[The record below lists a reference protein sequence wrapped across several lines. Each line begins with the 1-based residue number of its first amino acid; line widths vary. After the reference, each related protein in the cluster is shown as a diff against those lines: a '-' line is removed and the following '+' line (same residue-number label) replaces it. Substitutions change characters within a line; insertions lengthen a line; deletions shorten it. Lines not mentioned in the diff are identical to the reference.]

1 MELEG
6 IKRNFEIIKSR
17 IAEAASNVNRNANDV
32 KLIAVSKTKPKEMV
46 EAAYKTGILDFG
58 ENKPQEAKQ
67 KYSDLKDLNINWH
80 IIGSLQTNKVKMITP
95 FCSLLHS
102 LDRINLADALQKRL
116 EFEDRKLDCLV
127 QVNISGEVSKSGIE
141 PEKVDEFI
149 SSLQAYDRL
158 NIKGLMTIAE
168 NTDNEQKT
176 RDNFKQMKEIYEVT
190 QQKKR
195 NLEMKYLSMG
205 MSGDFE
211 IAIEEGANMIRIG
224 SSIFGSR

>member
-1 MELEG
+1 MELEK
-6 IKRNFEIIKSR
+6 IQENLKVVNKL
-17 IAEAASNVNRNANDV
+17 IAEAADKSGRNLEDIE
-32 KLIAVSKTKPKEMV
+32 LIAVSKTKPKELI
-46 EAAYKTGILDFG
+46 ESAYSLGIKNFG

-67 KYSDLKDLNINWH
+67 KHSNLKDLNINWH

-95 FCSLLHS
+95 FCTLLHS
-102 LDRINLADALQKRL
+102 LDRESLAEALQKRL

-149 SSLQAYDRL
+149 SSLQAYNRL

-168 NTDNEQKT
+168 NTNNEQKI
-176 RDNFKQMKEIYEVT
+176 RDNFKRMKETYEVT
-190 QQKKR
+190 QQK
-195 NLEMKYLSMG
+195 NNDLEMKYLSMG

-211 IAIEEGANMIRIG
+211 IAIEEGANMVRIG
-224 SSIFGSR
+224 SSIFGLR